1 MDYRVIAADR
11 YITEQDEAAESA
23 CLHAAHAHGLSAEQA
38 KNCDDGANKC
48 PMCPWTEQTDFRHI
62 DGDKV
67 LAVIYDDG
75 RKEKPFFYKD
85 SDRDQAFQLA
95 RDYVEAYFM
104 DKEIQQ
110 DIFSTT

>member
-1 MDYRVIAADR
+1 MDIQPIGNNWFLLYPYGSALEYNKGTNPQAKYQADR
-11 YITEQDEAAESA
+11 NP
-23 CLHAAHAHGLSAEQA
+23 QA
-38 KNCDDGANKC
+38 SV
-48 PMCPWTEQTDFRHI
+48 FRHI

-67 LAVIYDDG
+67 LAVIYDNG